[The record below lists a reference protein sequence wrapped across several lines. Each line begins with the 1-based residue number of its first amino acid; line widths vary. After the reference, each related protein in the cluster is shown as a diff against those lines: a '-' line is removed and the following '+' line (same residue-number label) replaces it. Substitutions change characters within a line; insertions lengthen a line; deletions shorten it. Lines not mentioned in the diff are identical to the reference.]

1 MIYPPNFPEDI
12 NNTAEEEVYKA
23 LTNLPQDDFDV
34 YYQKTFSGFIK
45 GESDDYEIDFL
56 VIDKRDDRFN
66 ALLVIEV
73 KGGSLSY
80 SAKENAWYQN
90 SRRLRAGPDAQA
102 RKNKH
107 NLLKRYKSLLNNV
120 PVEWA
125 LWFPEGVNKSGDFVP
140 TNMTAWQI
148 MDNMSLAYCEDA
160 IVDAFD
166 KVRSKHP
173 QSTGEPI
180 ESYNRK
186 LSKSLLRGLGIVQP
200 LNILLKNYEKKFIYL
215 ERIQKLFFENLYQ
228 SQRIAVAGGAGTG
241 KTLLASSAAIDLAN
255 EGNKVLLLCFNRM
268 LYLALEAAC
277 IHENLDV
284 STYHTLAYNYIYDV
298 EPDWY
303 SEQDTKM
310 PEFYEYVFPLKLHET
325 IQSQN
330 LENQY
335 DVLIIDEAQDFN
347 EFWIRTAFSLVK
359 DSGQIILLFDEN
371 QNIFQRQ
378 FNIPE
383 EESFSKYSLRHNFRN
398 TKKIGAYTS
407 ERTGIDIKT
416 KETPNGLDVD
426 EISYDTFDDLIN
438 KLHQELTRLI
448 EIEKLSCS
456 DITILIDGGV
466 ERHPFY
472 STENVGRW
480 RLEAWDVNKERDP
493 GKVYFT
499 SISRFKGLESQV
511 VLLVPESNGSFQGD
525 RRFYTQCTRAKS
537 LLKVFL
543 KNNQTQ

>member
-1 MIYPPNFPEDI
+1 MIYPSNFPEDI
-12 NNTAEEEVYKA
+12 NNTAEEEVYNA
-23 LTNLPQDDFDV
+23 LKKLPQDDFDV
-34 YYQKTFSGFIK
+34 YYQKTFSGFVK

-56 VIDKRDDRFN
+56 VVDKRNDRFN

-90 SRRLRAGPDAQA
+90 SRKLKAGPDAQA

-107 NLLKRYKSLLNNV
+107 NLLKRYRSLLNNV

-140 TNMTAWQI
+140 TNLAAWQI

-160 IVDAFD
+160 IVDVFD
-166 KVRSKHP
+166 QIRSKHP

-200 LNILLKNYEKKFIYL
+200 LNILLKNYEKEFVYL
-215 ERIQKLFFENLYQ
+215 EEMQKMFFEHIYQ
-228 SQRIAVAGGAGTG
+228 SQRVAVTGGAGTG
-241 KTLLASSAAIDLAN
+241 KTLLASSAAVDLAN

-268 LYLALEAAC
+268 LYLALEATCA
-277 IHENLDV
+277 HENLDI

-303 SEQDTKM
+303 SKQDTKM

-359 DSGQIILLFDEN
+359 NNGKIILLFDEN
-371 QNIFQRQ
+371 QNIFQRY

-383 EESFSKYSLRHNFRN
+383 EESFTKTRLKYNFRN
-398 TKKIGAYTS
+398 TEKIGEYTS
-407 ERTGIDIKT
+407 KRTGFEIQTMKT
-416 KETPNGLDVD
+416 PKGLDVD
-426 EISYDTFDDLIN
+426 EISYDTFDDLIY
-438 KLHQELTRLI
+438 KLQQELTRLI
-448 EIEKLSCS
+448 DIEKLSCN
-456 DITILIDGGV
+456 DITILIDGRV
-466 ERHPFY
+466 KEHPFY
-472 STENVGRW
+472 FTENIGKW
-480 RLEAWDVNKERDP
+480 QLEAWEVNEERDP
-493 GKVYFT
+493 GKIYFT

-511 VLLVPESNGSFQGD
+511 VLLVPESNGDFKGD
-525 RRFYTQCTRAKS
+525 KRFYTQSTRAKS

>member
-1 MIYPPNFPEDI
+1 MIYPPDFPEDI
-12 NNTAEEEVYKA
+12 NNTAEEKVYHA
-23 LTNLPQDDFDV
+23 LKKLHQSDFDV

-56 VIDKRDDRFN
+56 VVDKRDDRFN

-90 SRRLRAGPDAQA
+90 SRKLKAGPDAQA

-107 NLLKRYKSLLNNV
+107 NLLKRYRSLLNNV

-140 TNMTAWQI
+140 TNLAAWQI

-160 IVDAFD
+160 IVDVFD

-200 LNILLKNYEKKFIYL
+200 LNVLLKNYEKEFVYL
-215 ERIQKLFFENLYQ
+215 EEMQKMFFEHIYQ
-228 SQRIAVAGGAGTG
+228 SQRVAVTGGAGTG

-268 LYLALEAAC
+268 LYLALEATCAQQ
-277 IHENLDV
+277 NLDI

-298 EPDWY
+298 EPGWY
-303 SEQDTKM
+303 DKQDTKM
-310 PEFYEYVFPLKLHET
+310 PEFYEYVFPLKLYET

-330 LENQY
+330 LEDQY

-359 DSGQIILLFDEN
+359 KSGKIILLFDEN
-371 QNIFQRQ
+371 QNIFQRY

-383 EESFSKYSLRHNFRN
+383 EESFTKTRLKYNFRN
-398 TKKIGAYTS
+398 TEKIGKYTS
-407 ERTGIDIKT
+407 KRTGFEIQTMKT
-416 KETPNGLDVD
+416 PKGLDVD
-426 EISYDTFDDLIN
+426 EVFYETFDDLIK
-438 KLHQELTRLI
+438 KLYQELTRLI
-448 EIEKLSCS
+448 DIEKLSCN
-456 DITILIDGGV
+456 DITILIDGRV
-466 ERHPFY
+466 KEHPFY
-472 STENVGRW
+472 FTENIGKW
-480 RLEAWDVNKERDP
+480 QLKAWDVNEERDP

-511 VLLVPESNGSFQGD
+511 VLLVPESNGNFKGD
-525 RRFYTQCTRAKS
+525 KRFYTQSTRAKS

-543 KNNQTQ
+543 KDNQAQ